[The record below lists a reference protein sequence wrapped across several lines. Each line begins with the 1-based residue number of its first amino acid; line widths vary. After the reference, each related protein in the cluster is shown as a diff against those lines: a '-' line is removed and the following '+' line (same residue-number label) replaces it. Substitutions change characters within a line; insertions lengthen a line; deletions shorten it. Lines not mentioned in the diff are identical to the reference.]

1 MCRNHGIGTLEKW
14 KGDMMRIW
22 TWVFIDRKEGSGGGG
37 AGRGGGCVR
46 LFVGA
51 SEYGQPSS
59 DRNS

>member
-1 MCRNHGIGTLEKW
+1 M
-14 KGDMMRIW
+14 KGGLDENMDLGVIN
-22 TWVFIDRKEGSGGGG
+22 RKEGSGGGG
-37 AGRGGGCVR
+37 TGRGCVR

>member
-1 MCRNHGIGTLEKW
+1 
-14 KGDMMRIW
+14 MRIW

-46 LFVGA
+46 LFAGA

>member
-1 MCRNHGIGTLEKW
+1 MEGGHEEN
-14 KGDMMRIW
+14 
-22 TWVFIDRKEGSGGGG
+22 IDLGVIDGKEGSGGGG
-37 AGRGGGCVR
+37 AGRGFVR